1 MKRRVGVLITAALAM
16 APMLVACSEGGFSPE
31 AVDLTCPTQAGGP
44 VTLAVGARANSP
56 APVVPP
62 AVADL
67 MREAA
72 KQSQTISL
80 VRVDG
85 SPSVPF
91 QGTFAS
97 DAANDVARNNELE
110 QFIGSVQSR
119 ISALLPAQP
128 EADVL
133 GALAEAA
140 RITPEGGTVVLLD
153 SGLQTTGQ
161 IRFQDPGA
169 FGADPTEFVQ
179 YLQGRSLMPQLSGRA
194 VILVGLGN
202 TAEPQTAL
210 DASLRTRVTDI
221 WRSVVTSAGASCVQV
236 IDTAASR
243 TSVDTDVPVTT
254 VALPTVP
261 PFQPCGETVLT
272 DNTVGF
278 VGDQAVF
285 RDPAAARATLQQ
297 LADLLIG
304 GRQQVELI
312 GTTAKAGNNEDSRVR
327 LSERRAEAV
336 KQVLVEFGVEPDRIT
351 TRGVGTSWPD
361 RVPDVAPDGSLI
373 PWAAALNRSVIVRL
387 SCPTSPLD

>member
-1 MKRRVGVLITAALAM
+1 LAVL
-16 APMLVACSEGGFSPE
+16 PMLAACSEGAFSPGE
-31 AVDLTCPTQAGGP
+31 VDLTCPTQPGGP

-62 AVADL
+62 AIADL

-72 KQSQTISL
+72 KKSQAISL

-110 QFIGSVQSR
+110 QFITGVQGR

-133 GALAEAA
+133 KALGESA

-169 FGADPTEFVQ
+169 FGSDPAEFVQ
-179 YLQGRSLMPQLSGRA
+179 YLQGRGLMPQLTGRA
-194 VILVGLGN
+194 VVLVGLGN
-202 TAEPQTAL
+202 TAEPQAAL
-210 DASLRTRVTDI
+210 DTSLRTRVTDL
-221 WRSVVTSAGASCVQV
+221 WRSVVTAAGASCVQV
-236 IDTAASR
+236 IDTAAGRS
-243 TSVDTDVPVTT
+243 SVNTDIPVTP

-261 PFQPCGETVLT
+261 PFQPCGDTVLS

-285 RDPAAARATLQQ
+285 RDPTAARTTLQA
-297 LADLLIG
+297 LADLLIS
-304 GRQQVELI
+304 GRQLVELI
-312 GTTAKAGNNEDSRVR
+312 GTTAAAGNNEASRVQ
-327 LSERRAEAV
+327 LSQRRAEAV
-336 KQVLVEFGVEPDRIT
+336 KQVLVEFGVPAERIT

-387 SCPTSPLD
+387 SCPTNPLTD